1 MIGFLKQLASVPLA
15 AFLLIYEAV
24 EALFRR
30 LVLPA
35 IAALARAPVFIEL
48 GRAIAALPPYAILI
62 LLLAPFAAI
71 EPFKYIG
78 LYWLAEGRL
87 LLGAVTTVA
96 AHLASILICE
106 RIFHVGRAK
115 LLTIG
120 WFARGYFFLTGLRD
134 EALAWIRAT
143 RVWRASGALLRRVR
157 HRLRLLVR
165 A

>member
-1 MIGFLKQLASVPLA
+1 MTEHLKRLASVPLA
-15 AFLLIYEAV
+15 AFLLIYEAG

-35 IAALARAPVFIEL
+35 IAVLARAPFFVRL
-48 GRAIAALPPYAILI
+48 GRAIAALPPYVILV
-62 LLLAPFAAI
+62 LLLAPFAVI

-87 LLGAVTTVA
+87 LLGAVTTIA

-106 RIFHVGRAK
+106 RIFHVGRPK

-134 EALAWIRAT
+134 AALAWIRAT
-143 RVWRASGALLRRVR
+143 RVWREGAALLRRLR
-157 HRLRLLVR
+157 ASLRRLLR